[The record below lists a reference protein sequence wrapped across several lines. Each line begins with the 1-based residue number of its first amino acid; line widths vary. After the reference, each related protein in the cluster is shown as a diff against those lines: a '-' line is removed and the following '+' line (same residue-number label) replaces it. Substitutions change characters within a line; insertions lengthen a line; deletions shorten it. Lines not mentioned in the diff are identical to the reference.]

1 MQKIR
6 VGVVG
11 VGHLGQHHARIYA
24 SLPQCELVGI
34 VDIDAR
40 AAQKIA
46 KQYGGSAFTDYRELF
61 GKVDALSIVV
71 PTVYHH
77 EIAAEC
83 LKRKIHLLVEKPITS
98 TVDQAQDLIR
108 LAGENQCILQVGHIE
123 RFNMAVMRL
132 KQLVDRP
139 MFIEGHRLGP
149 YDPRVKDVGVVL
161 DLMIHDLDIILQLT
175 NSPVKEVEGTG
186 VGVYGNHED
195 IANARIHFENGCV
208 ANLTASRVTPNRKRK
223 IRIFQPDTYLSIDYI
238 DQEVEIFQRVPIAH
252 PEPGMPNIS
261 IVRKKEKI
269 EKKEPLKLELAHF
282 TECVQRGSEPMVRGE
297 HARDA
302 LILAVEISEQIRRK
316 NREMGLVKP

>member
-24 SLPQCELVGI
+24 SLPQCELVGV
-34 VDIDAR
+34 VDTDPR

-46 KQYGGSAFTDYRELF
+46 RLYGCKAYSDYRELF
-61 GKVDALSIVV
+61 DKVDGLSIVV

-77 EIAAEC
+77 AIAAEC
-83 LKRKIHLLVEKPITS
+83 LVRGIHLMVEKPITS
-98 TVDQAQDLIR
+98 TVDEAQDLIR
-108 LAGENQCILQVGHIE
+108 LAGEYNRILQVGHIE
-123 RFNMAVMRL
+123 RFNQAVMRL

-175 NSPVKEVEGTG
+175 NSPVKSVEGTG
-186 VGVYGNHED
+186 VGVYGVHED

-223 IRIFQPDTYLSIDYI
+223 IRIFQPDAYLSIDYI
-238 DQEVEIFQRVPIAH
+238 EQEVEIFQRVPIPN

-269 EKKEPLKLELAHF
+269 EKKEPLKLELQHF
-282 TECVQRGSEPMVRGE
+282 VECVQRGSEPMVRGE

-302 LILAVEISEQIRRK
+302 LILAVEISEQIRQKSRD
-316 NREMGLVKP
+316 MGLVQP

>member
-11 VGHLGQHHARIYA
+11 VGHLGQHHARIYG
-24 SLPQCELVGI
+24 SLPQCELVGV
-34 VDIDAR
+34 VDIDPR

-46 KQYGGSAFTDYRELF
+46 KAHGGRAFSDYRELF

-77 EIAAEC
+77 AIASEC
-83 LKRKIHLLVEKPITS
+83 LRQKIHLMVEKPITS
-98 TVDQAQDLIR
+98 TVDEAQDLIS
-108 LAGENQCILQVGHIE
+108 LARENQCILQVGHIE
-123 RFNMAVMRL
+123 RFNTAVMRL

-161 DLMIHDLDIILQLT
+161 DLMIHDLDIILQLA
-175 NSPVKEVEGTG
+175 NSPVKSVEGAG

-195 IANARIHFENGCV
+195 IANARIHFENGCI

-238 DQEVEIFQRVPIAH
+238 EQEVEIFQRVPIPN
-252 PEPGMPNIS
+252 PEPGMPAIS

-269 EKKEPLKLELAHF
+269 EKKEPLKLELVHF
-282 TECVQRGSEPMVRGE
+282 LDCVARGSEPMVRGE

-302 LILAVEISEQIRRK
+302 LMLAVEISEQVRR
-316 NREMGLVKP
+316 RGQDLGLLQS

>member
-34 VDIDAR
+34 ADIDPK
-40 AAQKIA
+40 AAQKISR
-46 KQYGGSAFTDYRELF
+46 QYGGGAYADYRELF
-61 GKVDALSIVV
+61 GRVDALSIVV

-77 EIAAEC
+77 AIAADC
-83 LKRKIHLLVEKPITS
+83 LKHGIHLMVEKPITS
-98 TVDQAQDLIR
+98 TVEEAQDLIR
-108 LAGENQCILQVGHIE
+108 LANEYNRILQVGHIE

-175 NSPVKEVEGTG
+175 NSPVKSVEGTG
-186 VGVYGNHED
+186 VGVYGIHED

-238 DQEVEIFQRVPIAH
+238 EQEVEIFQRVPIVN
-252 PEPGMPNIS
+252 PEPGMPSIS

-269 EKKEPLKLELAHF
+269 EKKEPLKLELMHF
-282 TECVQRGSEPMVRGE
+282 LECVQRGSEPMVRGE
-297 HARDA
+297 HGRDA
-302 LILAVEISEQIRRK
+302 LILAVEISEQIRRRSK
-316 NREMGLVKP
+316 EMGLVKP

>member
-24 SLPQCELVGI
+24 SLPQCELVGV
-34 VDIDAR
+34 VDTDIRVAE
-40 AAQKIA
+40 KIA
-46 KQYGGSAFTDYRELF
+46 KQHGGKPFTDYRDLF
-61 GKVDALSIVV
+61 EKVDALSIVV

-77 EIAAEC
+77 AIAAEC
-83 LKRKIHLLVEKPITS
+83 LRRGIHLMVEKPITS
-98 TVDQAQDLIR
+98 TVEQAQDLIQI
-108 LAGENQCILQVGHIE
+108 AQQHNCILQVGHIE
-123 RFNMAVMRL
+123 RFNTAVMRL
-132 KQLVDRP
+132 KQLVNRP

-175 NSPVKEVEGTG
+175 NSPVKSVEGTG
-186 VGVYGNHED
+186 VGVYGSHED

-208 ANLTASRVTPNRKRK
+208 ANLTASRVTPVRKRK

-238 DQEVEIFQRVPIAH
+238 DQEVEIFHRVPIPN

-269 EKKEPLKLELAHF
+269 EKKEPLKLELVHF
-282 TECVQRGSEPMVRGE
+282 LECVQRGSEPMVRGE

-302 LILAVEISEQIRRK
+302 LMLAVEISEQIKRRTT
-316 NREMGLVKP
+316 EMGLVNP

>member
-24 SLPQCELVGI
+24 SLPQCELIGI

-40 AAQKIA
+40 AAQKISR
-46 KQYGGSAFTDYRELF
+46 QYGGAAFTDYRELF

-77 EIAAEC
+77 EIAMEC

-98 TVDQAQDLIR
+98 TVEQAQDLIR
-108 LAGENQCILQVGHIE
+108 LAGENNCILQVGHIE

-175 NSPVKEVEGTG
+175 NSPVKAVEGTG
-186 VGVYGNHED
+186 VGVYGSHED

-238 DQEVEIFQRVPIAH
+238 DQEVEIFQRVPITN

-282 TECVQRGSEPMVRGE
+282 VECVQRGSEPMVRGE

>member
-1 MQKIR
+1 
-6 VGVVG
+6 
-11 VGHLGQHHARIYA
+11 
-24 SLPQCELVGI
+24 VGI
-34 VDIDAR
+34 PDIDPR
-40 AAQKIA
+40 AAQKISR
-46 KQYGGSAFTDYRELF
+46 QYGGSAFSDYRDLF
-61 GKVDALSIVV
+61 DKVDALSIVV

-77 EIAAEC
+77 EIAIEC
-83 LKRKIHLLVEKPITS
+83 LKRGIHLLVEKPITS

-108 LAGENQCILQVGHIE
+108 YAEEYRCILQVGHIE

-175 NSPVKEVEGTG
+175 NSAVKSVEGTG
-186 VGVYGNHED
+186 VGVYGIHED
-195 IANARIHFENGCV
+195 IANARIHFENGCI

-238 DQEVEIFQRVPIAH
+238 EQEVEIFQRVPIPN
-252 PEPGMPNIS
+252 PEPGMPDIS

-269 EKKEPLKLELAHF
+269 EKKEPLKLELSHF
-282 TECVQRGSEPMVRGE
+282 MDCVQRGSEPMVRGE

-302 LILAVEISEQIRRK
+302 LILAVEISEQIRRRS
-316 NREMGLVKP
+316 REAGLVKP